1 MTTVL
6 TWIRTPARLFWA
18 GVTLCAVVL
27 AANAALTAVLLDG
40 QVPTPQ
46 MAMSVVNGL
55 VTLCTVLG
63 PAMIVGALAV
73 ELVRR
78 SPVD

>member
-18 GVTLCAVVL
+18 GVVLCAGVL
-27 AANAALTAVLLDG
+27 AANAALTAVLVDG
-40 QVPTPQ
+40 RVP
-46 MAMSVVNGL
+46 MSQPVMTVINGL
-55 VTLCTVLG
+55 VTLCAVLG

-73 ELVRR
+73 ELARR
-78 SPVD
+78 RPVE